1 LHAGAYRAPGDVVA
15 FEQPAGIAPH
25 VGGVDSLV
33 PGDDLGESDDYLA
46 RDGGAG
52 RVAVN
57 GSCDR
62 LMTRRGFFYEM
73 QRMQH

>member
-1 LHAGAYRAPGDVVA
+1 
-15 FEQPAGIAPH
+15 
-25 VGGVDSLV
+25 VGGIDSPA
-33 PGDDLGESDDYLA
+33 PGDDLGEFDDFIA